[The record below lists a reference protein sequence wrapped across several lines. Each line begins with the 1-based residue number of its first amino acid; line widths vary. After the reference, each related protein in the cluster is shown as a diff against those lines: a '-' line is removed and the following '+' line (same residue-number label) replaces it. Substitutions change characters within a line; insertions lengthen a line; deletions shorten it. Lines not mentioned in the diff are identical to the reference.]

1 MRACKERERERK
13 RKRERERGQTEGE
26 EKGGD
31 RPGQREKERK
41 TWQHVCCPAC
51 TGTGCRSGVLQQD
64 AQKRKKNTQAG
75 RQNKGGGEEEGESL
89 FLGSSLNQ
97 ALRLFQARGYSNKL
111 EVTFF
116 EAFCWG
122 QNNLKNEVISLNLDS
137 VSGIPFFSFLDF
149 AWPWLS
155 CLLLLVWVSG

>member
-1 MRACKERERERK
+1 MQIRHFRRFR
-13 RKRERERGQTEGE
+13 
-26 EKGGD
+26 
-31 RPGQREKERK
+31 
-41 TWQHVCCPAC
+41 
-51 TGTGCRSGVLQQD
+51 
-64 AQKRKKNTQAG
+64 QKKKPSFWRDNPKAPL
-75 RQNKGGGEEEGESL
+75 SL